1 MRVESAGERGDADP
15 QRGRFSRAR
24 REHAQA
30 AAVVDRI
37 GQAEPRLDA
46 IEVRIRLFGPRR
58 DRVPR
63 DRARHVE
70 CDLDRA
76 AAARHH
82 DAHRRGRLAVEAV
95 EAVEDLRIVEAVTGL
110 ARFERA
116 DRAVRALVATAGRWQ
131 LEAGVGP
138 LAVRQ
143 REIEMVA
150 GVVGQRRVPAIGR
163 RQRDFQRMGVRQPV
177 GRFEPEIERIARAQ
191 RVVRVERHRQRG
203 AVGRRLRV
211 ERQIARETVHR
222 QVANH
227 AGGVAPAAEFA
238 VDAVAAEEREQQRI
252 AAAHAGE
259 VAPVGGFRPEDHRFA
274 IDVPGQQAA
283 TELRGDPDERRAGVK
298 FVNVVLLEDRHGES
312 GWAGEG
318 SNVRSIIGPRPLGE
332 NPSREI
338 ASF

>member
-1 MRVESAGERGDADP
+1 MRVESAGERDHADS
-15 QRGRFSRAR
+15 QRGRFGRAR
-24 REHAQA
+24 REHAQPE
-30 AAVVDRI
+30 AVVDRI

-46 IEVRIRLFGPRR
+46 IEIRIRLFGPGG

-63 DRARHVE
+63 DRARHVQR
-70 CDLDRA
+70 DLDRA

-82 DAHRRGRLAVEAV
+82 DAHRRGRFAVEAV
-95 EAVEDLRIVEAVTGL
+95 EAVEDVRIVEAVAGFTWFG
-110 ARFERA
+110 RA
-116 DRAVRALVATAGRWQ
+116 DRAVRALLATAGRRQ
-131 LEAGVGP
+131 LEERVSS

-143 REIEMVA
+143 REVEMVA
-150 GVVGQRRVPAIGR
+150 GVVGQRRVAAIGR
-163 RQRDFQRMGVRQPV
+163 RQRDVERMRVGEPV
-177 GRFEPEIERIARAQ
+177 SGFEPEIERVARAQ

-211 ERQIARETVHR
+211 ERQIAREAVHR
-222 QVANH
+222 QVADH
-227 AGGVAPAAEFA
+227 AGGVAPAADLA
-238 VDAVAAEEREQQRI
+238 VDAVAAEERKQQRI

-283 TELRGDPDERRAGVK
+283 AELRGDPDERRAGVK

-312 GWAGEG
+312 GWAGDG
-318 SNVRSIIGPRPLGE
+318 SNGRSIIGPRPVGE